1 MTNILIVGYG
11 YLGGHLARAE
21 REAGHAVE
29 ALCRSKLEGAAI
41 QQISADLDQA
51 ESLTDLKVEGKV
63 IYYCAPPPS
72 QGVLDSRMQNFLQ
85 AIKAQTPKRLIL
97 ISTTG
102 VYGNCDGEWID
113 ETRAANPQVDRAHRR
128 WDAEQT
134 LTRWAKTSGV
144 TAVVLRVPGIYG
156 AGKLPRKR
164 LLSGQPVLAP
174 ELSPFSNRIQIED
187 LTQACLAA
195 ARHPQP
201 KSLYNVCDGH
211 PSTMSDYFFQ
221 VADALKLPR
230 PPTIL
235 AQEMEQQLSVG
246 MRSYLAE
253 SKRIDNHLLREHLD
267 VTLKYP
273 TLKKGLAGIK
283 IQQD

>member
-1 MTNILIVGYG
+1 MTKILIVGYG

-29 ALCRSKLEGAAI
+29 ALCRSKLEGTAI

-51 ESLTDLKVEGKV
+51 ESLTDLQVEGEI

-72 QGVLDSRMQNFLQ
+72 QGVIDSRLQNFLS
-85 AIKAQTPKRLIL
+85 AIKKQRPKRLIL

-113 ETRAANPQVDRAHRR
+113 ETKAANPQVDRAHRR
-128 WDAEQT
+128 WDAEQK
-134 LTRWAKTSGV
+134 LTQWATERKVSV
-144 TAVVLRVPGIYG
+144 VVLRVAGIYG
-156 AGKLPRKR
+156 KGKLPEKR
-164 LLSGQPVLAP
+164 LLSAQPVLAP

-201 KSLYNVCDGH
+201 KPLYNVTDGH

-221 VADALKLPR
+221 VAEALQLPR
-230 PPTIL
+230 PSVIS
-235 AQEMEQQLSVG
+235 ADQMESQLSEG

-253 SKRIDNHLLREHLD
+253 SKRIENRLLREHLS

-273 TLKKGLAGIK
+273 TLREGLTEIK
-283 IQQD
+283 LQQD